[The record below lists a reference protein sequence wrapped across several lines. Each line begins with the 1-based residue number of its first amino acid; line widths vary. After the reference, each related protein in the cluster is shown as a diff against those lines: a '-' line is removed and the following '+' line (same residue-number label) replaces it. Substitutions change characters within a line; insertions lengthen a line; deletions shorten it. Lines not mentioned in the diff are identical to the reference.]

1 MSRSHRLSTNKLN
14 TTRNFLLTDI
24 HEVADLA
31 PVDVAAISHVVAI
44 LDKLGDEECRREI
57 DACADNYDLTD
68 ADVRGLM
75 Y

>member
-1 MSRSHRLSTNKLN
+1 MSRLSATKLVIA
-14 TTRNFLLTDI
+14 RDFLLADLPAA
-24 HEVADLA
+24 ADLA

-44 LDKLGDEECRREI
+44 LDKLSDEENQREA
-57 DACADNYDLTD
+57 DACNYDLTD